1 MRRNVKQTAYCN
13 YENAVTSRITPY
25 LGDTRVQE
33 LHPRDVDM
41 WLKWLVKAG
50 LSQ

>member
-1 MRRNVKQTAYCN
+1 MRRTTYCN
-13 YENAVTSRITPY
+13 YENTVTSRITPY
-25 LGDTRVQE
+25 LGDTCVQE
-33 LHPRDVDM
+33 LRPRDVDM